1 MDGDSYLMIL
11 VAIENSHISF
21 KDDLGK
27 NIK

>member
-1 MDGDSYLMIL
+1 MDVDSYLMIL
-11 VAIENSHISF
+11 VAIGNSHIPF